1 MPEGVALVA
10 QLKHG
15 KFSRFSDAEIAEIRA
30 AHYARRQAL
39 ARVKYLQSK
48 HGLNTQR
55 FSQIAL
61 GRTDG
66 RQPRPH
72 ARPEA

>member
-1 MPEGVALVA
+1 MR
-10 QLKHG
+10 QQKHG
-15 KFSRFSDAEIAEIRA
+15 RYSRFTEQEIAEIRE
-30 AHYARRQAL
+30 AHAARRQAL

-48 HGLNTQR
+48 HGMDTQR

-61 GRTDG
+61 GKVDG

-72 ARPEA
+72 ARTAA

>member
-1 MPEGVALVA
+1 MPQV
-10 QLKHG
+10 KHG
-15 KFSRFSDAEIAEIRA
+15 RYSKLTAQDFAEIRE
-30 AHYARRQAL
+30 AHAARRQAL

-48 HGLNTQR
+48 HGLDTHR

-61 GRTDG
+61 GKVDG

-72 ARPEA
+72 ARTAA

>member
-1 MPEGVALVA
+1 MQQGVQALA

-15 KFSRFSDAEIAEIRA
+15 KWSRFTAQDIDEIRA
-30 AHYARRQAL
+30 AHASRRRAL
-39 ARVKYLQSK
+39 AKVKYLQSK

-61 GRTDG
+61 GKVDG

-72 ARPEA
+72 ARTTP

>member
-1 MPEGVALVA
+1 VA

-15 KFSRFSDAEIAEIRA
+15 RYSRFTADEITEIRA
-30 AHYARRQAL
+30 AHARKRQASQQ
-39 ARVKYLQSK
+39 VKYLMSK
-48 HGLNTQR
+48 HGIDYSR

-61 GRTDG
+61 GKIDG

-72 ARPEA
+72 ARTTP